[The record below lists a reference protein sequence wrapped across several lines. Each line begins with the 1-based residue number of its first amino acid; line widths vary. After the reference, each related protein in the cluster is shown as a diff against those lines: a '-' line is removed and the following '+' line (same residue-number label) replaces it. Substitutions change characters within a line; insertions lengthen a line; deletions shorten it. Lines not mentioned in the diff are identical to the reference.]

1 MVDRIA
7 NFILLSGR
15 YEYNTQ
21 YTPDYPISVSKWIS
35 ASLENP
41 ISEIPCFMSSK
52 IVLALSQEYKSIV
65 VPLIANPDLNTRR
78 LVRGAFMDFTRITG
92 KINGVH
98 MSNGNTY
105 YGVPGAIFNEDM
117 ELLLIVTLAIRKEV
131 DSPRFS
137 IERINCRISPKVF
150 EHQDRIIEKTIVKK
164 IIPFCASYSV
174 ARRDIYLSCREYNC
188 VGKTIQV
195 IIDDCSDFIHTATV
209 PKPSLL
215 TEDKIKSFLIE
226 NINEIIQ

>member
-7 NFILLSGR
+7 NFILSGR
-15 YEYNTQ
+15 YEYNTL
-21 YTPDYPISVSKWIS
+21 YTTDYPISVSKWLS
-35 ASLENP
+35 TSLENP
-41 ISEIPCFMSSK
+41 ISEIPYFISSK
-52 IVLALSQEYKSIV
+52 IPLVLSQGYKSMV
-65 VPLIANPDLNTRR
+65 VPLVANTDLNTRR

-92 KINGVH
+92 RITGVH
-98 MSNGNTY
+98 MSSGNTY
-105 YGVPGAIFNEDM
+105 YGVPGVIFNENM
-117 ELLLIVTLAIRKEV
+117 ELLLMVTLTIKKAIN
-131 DSPRFS
+131 SPQFS
-137 IERINCRISPKVF
+137 IERLNCRISPKVF

-174 ARRDIYLSCREYNC
+174 ARRDIYLYCNGYNC

-195 IIDDCSDFIHTATV
+195 IIDDCSNFVHTATV

-226 NINEIIQ
+226 NINEIVQ

>member
-1 MVDRIA
+1 
-7 NFILLSGR
+7 
-15 YEYNTQ
+15 
-21 YTPDYPISVSKWIS
+21 
-35 ASLENP
+35 
-41 ISEIPCFMSSK
+41 MSSK
-52 IVLALSQEYKSIV
+52 IALALSQEYKSIAA
-65 VPLIANPDLNTRR
+65 PLIADTNLNTRR

-92 KINGVH
+92 RITGVH

-105 YGVPGAIFNEDM
+105 YGVPGVIFNENM
-117 ELLLIVTLAIRKEV
+117 ELLLIVTLTIRKRI

-164 IIPFCASYSV
+164 IIPFCVSYSV
-174 ARRDIYLSCREYNC
+174 ARRDIYLSCSEYNC

-195 IIDDCSDFIHTATV
+195 IIDDCSNFIHTATV

-215 TEDKIKSFLIE
+215 TEDKIKSFLVE

>member
-7 NFILLSGR
+7 NFILAGR
-15 YEYNTQ
+15 YEYNTR

-41 ISEIPCFMSSK
+41 ISEIPYFMSSN
-52 IVLALSQEYKSIV
+52 IALALSQEYKSIAA
-65 VPLIANPDLNTRR
+65 PLIADTNLNTRR

-92 KINGVH
+92 RITGVH

-105 YGVPGAIFNEDM
+105 YGVPGVIFNENM
-117 ELLLIVTLAIRKEV
+117 ELLLIVTLTIRKII

-137 IERINCRISPKVF
+137 VERINCRISPKVF

-164 IIPFCASYSV
+164 IIPFCVSYSV

-195 IIDDCSDFIHTATV
+195 IIDDCSSFIHTATV

-215 TEDKIKSFLIE
+215 TEDKIKSFLVE